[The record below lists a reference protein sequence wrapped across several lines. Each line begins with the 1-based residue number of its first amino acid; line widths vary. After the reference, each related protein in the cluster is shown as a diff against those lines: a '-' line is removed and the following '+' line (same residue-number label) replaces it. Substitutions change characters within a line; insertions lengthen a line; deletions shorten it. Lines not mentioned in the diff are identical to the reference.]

1 MCTEPSGHPPD
12 RLTWVNETRRR
23 SGQTSSMNSGI
34 SLSTAVGLALATA
47 FRAGPAVAAPAAP
60 AADVVLETIT
70 VYARRL
76 EPLTRVAATVTV
88 IPEEQIRRTLATDIE
103 QLVRYEPG
111 LSVRRDPFRFGLDS
125 FAIRGVGGNRV
136 AVEVDG
142 IPAAG
147 GFAIGS
153 FSDSGRSFVDT
164 AFLERVEILR
174 GPASSLYGSDAIGGV
189 VAMTTLTPRSL
200 LGPDA
205 RFGMRSEAGGSG
217 ADDGWHAAATLAG
230 RAGDAAGL
238 LGYVHRAG
246 HELETAADVT
256 PNPSDY
262 ASDSLLA
269 RLELA
274 AVPGGPLSLTAEG
287 GRIEQAT
294 SVQAFL
300 GLAGTRFVNTTLLE
314 ADDRA
319 ERSRMSA
326 SQRLTN
332 GRAWDSADWTLY
344 TQGTDTRQDTVEERR
359 AVPPRTPP
367 LRIER
372 HFRLE
377 DSTWG
382 AEFAALRE
390 LPGRRAG
397 HSLVYGL
404 EYARSRIEELRDG
417 LQTDLLTGRT
427 TNVILG
433 EEFPL
438 RDFPVTDVTEAGA
451 FVQDQLEFGDSGW
464 TLIVALRGDWYRL
477 DPDPDATYLE
487 DNPRTPVAD
496 LDDFALSPKLGVT
509 RDLSGGWS
517 AFAQYARGFRAP
529 PPEDLNIGLEL
540 PLFNVRAVPNPLLR
554 PETSDGYEL
563 GLRWNA
569 GATTVSVSAYY
580 TGYDDF
586 IESKVNLGVDPE
598 SGVTLFQSQNVAEA
612 RIYGVEMSAALRAG
626 DWWPALEGLGA
637 RLSAAW
643 SRGEDLDRDEPLNSV
658 DPAAAVFALGY
669 TSPTG
674 RWGGELV
681 TTAVAAK
688 TAVDDSRADLYETD
702 GYVTVDLL
710 LDWDLGRGLR
720 LNAGVFNLAGAE
732 YIEWADVRGR
742 IEGDPL
748 IPYYTRP
755 GRNASL
761 ALHWRF

>member
-1 MCTEPSGHPPD
+1 MTASI
-12 RLTWVNETRRR
+12 RL
-23 SGQTSSMNSGI
+23 SM
-34 SLSTAVGLALATA
+34 AVALALAA
-47 FRAGPAVAAPAAP
+47 VEGAGPAVAAPAD
-60 AADVVLETIT
+60 ADTLESIT

-76 EPLTRVAATVTV
+76 EPVTRVAATVTV
-88 IPEEQIRRTLATDIE
+88 IPDEQIRRMLAGDIE

-111 LSVRRDPFRFGLDS
+111 LTVRRDPFRFGLDS

-147 GFAIGS
+147 AFAIGS

-164 AFLERVEILR
+164 AFVERVEVLR

-189 VAMTTLTPRSL
+189 VAMTTLSPGSL
-200 LGPDA
+200 LGTDG
-205 RFGMRSEAGGSG
+205 RIGLRSEAGGSG

-230 RAGDAAGL
+230 RAGTAAGL

-262 ASDSLLA
+262 TSDALLA
-269 RLELA
+269 KLELA
-274 AVPGGPLSLTAEG
+274 SVPGGPLSITVEG
-287 GRIEQAT
+287 GRIAQTT

-314 ADDRA
+314 ADDLA
-319 ERSRMSA
+319 ERRRLSA
-326 SQRLTN
+326 RQRLAA

-377 DSTWG
+377 DTTRG
-382 AEFAALRE
+382 AEFAAVRE
-390 LPGRRAG
+390 IPGRRVG

-404 EYARSRIEELRDG
+404 EYAQSRIEELRDG
-417 LQTDLLTGRT
+417 LQTDLLTGHS

-433 EEFPL
+433 ESFPL
-438 RDFPVTDVTEAGA
+438 RDFPVTDVTEAGV
-451 FVQDQLEFGDSGW
+451 FVQDQLDLGDSGW
-464 TLIVALRGDWYRL
+464 SLIAALRGDYYRL

-487 DNPRTPVAD
+487 DNSSTPVVS

-509 RDLSGGWS
+509 RSLGGGWS

-540 PLFNVRAVPNPLLR
+540 PLFNVRAVPNPQLQ

-563 GLRWNA
+563 GLRWSRD
-569 GATTVSVSAYY
+569 GASLSASAYY
-580 TGYDDF
+580 TDYHDF

-598 SGVTLFQSQNVAEA
+598 GGVTLFQSQNVAEA
-612 RIYGVEMSAALRAG
+612 RIYGVEVSATLRAG
-626 DWWPALEGLGA
+626 DWRGALEGFGA
-637 RLSAAW
+637 RFSAAW
-643 SRGEDLDRDEPLNSV
+643 SRGEDLVRDVPLNSV
-658 DPAAAVFALGY
+658 DPATAVLSLAY
-669 TSPTG
+669 TSPSA

-702 GYVTVDLL
+702 GYVTIDLL
-710 LDWDLGRGLR
+710 FDYDFGRGLQ
-720 LNAGVFNLAGAE
+720 LNAGLFNLTGAE
-732 YIEWADVRGR
+732 YIDWADVRGR
-742 IEGDPL
+742 VEGDPL